1 LDFRP
6 QLLAQMAKPEIRS
19 GVELMVM
26 SLESPPVESSQPAS
40 ELVMRLAPA
49 MWQPLPVV
57 LMRLGSHLLRLLEE
71 TGKPAVYLESATAQ
85 LEMLQEQQHLLVKA
99 MQLLPEMLRRERANR
114 PLPAVDLDGRT

>member
-1 LDFRP
+1 MDVEP
-6 QLLAQMAKPEIRS
+6 TATPLASPLPEAMQS
-19 GVELMVM
+19 AL
-26 SLESPPVESSQPAS
+26 

-85 LEMLQEQQHLLVKA
+85 LEMLQEQHLLVKA

-114 PLPAVDLDGRT
+114 PLPEVDLDCRT